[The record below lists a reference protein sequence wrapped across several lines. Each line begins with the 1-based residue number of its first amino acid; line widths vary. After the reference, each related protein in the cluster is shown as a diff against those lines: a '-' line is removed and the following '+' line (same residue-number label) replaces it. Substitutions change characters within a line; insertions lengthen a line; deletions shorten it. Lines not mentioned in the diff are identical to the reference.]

1 MHEVFVCCEEYHAVK
16 SFFPLSFPLFST
28 FPLFDVLYGI
38 SMFDLSLLRAINMFV
53 LVPFSVSHN
62 ELVALYDN

>member
-1 MHEVFVCCEEYHAVK
+1 MHEVFVCCEEYHVVK
-16 SFFPLSFPLFST
+16 SFFPLSLPLFST

-38 SMFDLSLLRAINMFV
+38 SVFDLSLLRAINMFV
-53 LVPFSVSHN
+53 LVSFRVSHN